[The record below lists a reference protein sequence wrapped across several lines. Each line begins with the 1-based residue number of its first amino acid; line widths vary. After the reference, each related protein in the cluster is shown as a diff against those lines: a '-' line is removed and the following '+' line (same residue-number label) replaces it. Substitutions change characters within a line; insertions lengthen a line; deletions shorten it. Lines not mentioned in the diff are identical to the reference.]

1 MSTVTGRNRSADAI
15 PLGEET
21 RQPVT
26 AIYFRKA
33 SGDAMKRLAVRI
45 RDSGVQT
52 RLVWS
57 HKFQGPGDINN
68 QARAV
73 IIEEGCPGQ
82 AKIALAYERYAH
94 NVEIHY
100 VDGEGQFVELSD
112 EFRPDAA
119 AAAVQAGGKG
129 EVDPRD
135 AVAALA
141 ASQEPDAEVL
151 EPKPEE
157 TQPATDPVEDEAP
170 DESKEPDENGGEDP
184 KPEESDDDSNR
195 GVGSDS

>member
-1 MSTVTGRNRSADAI
+1 MSAVTGKNRKPDAV
-15 PLGEET
+15 PLDEQT

-33 SGDAMKRLAVRI
+33 SGNAMKRLATRI

-52 RLVWS
+52 RLIWS
-57 HKFQGPGDINN
+57 HMFLGPGDINK

-112 EFRPDAA
+112 ESRSEQA
-119 AAAVQAGGKG
+119 AAAVQAGGEG

-141 ASQEPDAEVL
+141 AADEKPAEV
-151 EPKPEE
+151 ES
-157 TQPATDPVEDEAP
+157 TADPVEVETADQPA
-170 DESKEPDENGGEDP
+170 EPDEDSSEDAQ
-184 KPEESDDDSNR
+184 PEESDDDSAR
-195 GVGSDS
+195 GDGVDS